1 MYATEEESGMPGK
14 DAAEPRTLRA
24 QAENTIYAF
33 SPTMKQC
40 MEVSP
45 GETVIFE
52 TLDCFGGAIKTPK
65 DRLEDV
71 GWDRINPAT
80 GPVYVKGAEKGDTL
94 CVEILGIAVKSPG
107 VMVAVPGEGYA
118 PELVKE
124 SATIMIPVKNG
135 LAHLP
140 HDVIAEVKPM
150 IGVIGT
156 APGQGD
162 PITTGTPGLHG
173 GNMDTKVIGEGA
185 TVYLPVEVDGGLLAM
200 GDLHAL
206 MGDGE
211 VLFCGVEVA
220 GRVKVVTRLLKG
232 LTLPCPVVE
241 TDTAYY
247 AIWSAETLDEA
258 AQGALRK
265 GIDIM
270 VTALGLSPV
279 DALTLLSV
287 KGNLQVSQVVDPLK
301 TARIEIPK
309 SILKG
314 KNLVG

>member
-1 MYATEEESGMPGK
+1 MPGK
-14 DAAEPRTLRA
+14 HAAEPRTLRA
-24 QAENTIYAF
+24 QAENTIHAF
-33 SPTMKQC
+33 SPAMKPC
-40 MEVSP
+40 MEVQP
-45 GETVIFE
+45 GEVVIFE
-52 TLDCFGGAIKTPK
+52 TLDCFGGAIKTPEDK
-65 DRLEDV
+65 FEDV
-71 GWDRINPAT
+71 GWDLINPAT

-94 CVEILGIAVKSPG
+94 CVEILDIEVESPG
-107 VMVAVPGEGYA
+107 VMVAVPGMGYA
-118 PELVKE
+118 PDRIKE
-124 SATIMIPVKNG
+124 SATIIVPVKNG

-140 HDVIAEVKPM
+140 HDVILEVRPM

-156 APGQGD
+156 APGHGD
-162 PITTGTPGLHG
+162 PIPTGTPGLHG
-173 GNMDTKVIGEGA
+173 GNMDTKVIGEGS
-185 TVYLPVEVDGGLLAM
+185 TVYLPVEVDGALLAM

-211 VLFCGVEVA
+211 VLICGVEVA
-220 GRVKVVTRLLKG
+220 GRVKVVTRVQKG

-241 TDTAYY
+241 TDNAYY

-258 AQGALRK
+258 ARGALDK

-270 VTALGLSPV
+270 VAALDMDPV

-314 KNLVG
+314 KSIIG